1 MKKIF
6 LIVLLLIVGCS
17 SVKITHSIKLE
28 GLHTGWYENG
38 QKKEE
43 ITYKNGKRN
52 GKWTLWYENGQKKLE
67 GHYETNRAE
76 GKWTEGDENGRIMEE
91 QYYKMGELK
100 DWKITTIRK
109 LYDD

>member
-67 GHYETNRAE
+67 GTYKYGEE
-76 GKWTEGDENGRIMEE
+76 DGLWIWWYENGQQMSEVTWKDGEE
-91 QYYKMGELK
+91 ISKKEWNRDGSVKE
-100 DWKITTIRK
+100 
-109 LYDD
+109 